1 MARALIVGCGCR
13 GQALGTRLVAAG
25 WQVRGTT
32 RSAGASEDI
41 MAAGLEA
48 VVADPDRVASILDQ
62 VGDVA
67 LVFWLLGSA
76 VGDPETVAAVHGPRL
91 ERLLEKL
98 VDTPVR
104 GFVYE
109 AAGRVPRPH
118 LEGGAELVRAAGER
132 WRIPV
137 AVVEAGPGD
146 WEAWTEAM
154 LAATERLLRGRA
166 RAWPTGGYRTGI
178 P

>member
-1 MARALIVGCGCR
+1 MGCGCR
-13 GQALGTRLVAAG
+13 GQELGRRLVSAG
-25 WQVRGTT
+25 WQTRGTT
-32 RSAGASEDI
+32 RDPSDAEDI
-41 MAAGLEA
+41 LAAGLEA

-67 LVFWLLGSA
+67 VVFWLLGSA
-76 VGDPETVAAVHGPRL
+76 VGEPEAVAAIHGSRL
-91 ERLLEKL
+91 ERLMEKL

-109 AAGRVPRPH
+109 AAGRVPQPE
-118 LEGGAELVRAAGER
+118 LERGAAIVREAADR

-137 AVVEAGPGD
+137 EVVTGDPAD

-154 LAATERLLRGRA
+154 LAAAERLTGA
-166 RAWPTGGYRTGI
+166 RQS
-178 P
+178 

>member
-13 GQALGTRLVAAG
+13 GRELGRALRGRG
-25 WQVRGTT
+25 WEVRGTS
-32 RSAGASEDI
+32 RRPDGAAAIE
-41 MAAGLEA
+41 AAGLEA
-48 VVADPDRVASILDQ
+48 ALADPERPGSLIEL

-67 LVFWLLGSA
+67 VVFWLLGSA
-76 VGDPETVAAVHGPRL
+76 RGDEELVAAVHGPRL

-109 AAGRVPRPH
+109 GVGSASATALAAGC
-118 LEGGAELVRAAGER
+118 AAVRTAARR

-137 AVVEAGPGD
+137 EVLDADPADRDRWLERAAGAGGRV
-146 WEAWTEAM
+146 
-154 LAATERLLRGRA
+154 LAGQGGEWQMSKLR
-166 RAWPTGGYRTGI
+166 
-178 P
+178 

>member
-1 MARALIVGCGCR
+1 MGCGCR
-13 GQALGTRLVAAG
+13 GQELGKRLVSAG
-25 WQVRGTT
+25 WQTRGTT
-32 RSAGASEDI
+32 RDPGDAEDI
-41 MAAGLEA
+41 LAAGLEA

-67 LVFWLLGSA
+67 VVFWLLGSA
-76 VGDPETVAAVHGPRL
+76 VGEPEAVAAIHGSRL
-91 ERLLEKL
+91 ERLMEKL

-109 AAGRVPRPH
+109 AAGRVPQ
-118 LEGGAELVRAAGER
+118 AELEHGAAIVREAADR

-137 AVVEAGPGD
+137 EVVMGDPAD

-154 LAATERLLRGRA
+154 LAAAERLTGA
-166 RAWPTGGYRTGI
+166 RKS
-178 P
+178 